1 MIKIKEN
8 IMILFIAKIV
18 VLVGGGFVAG
28 VLVGRRNKTLVEKA
42 VTDVKSV
49 GTAASTVVDTI
60 KK

>member
-1 MIKIKEN
+1 
-8 IMILFIAKIV
+8 MILFIAKIV